1 VSRTAQG
8 LALSILLLV
17 CLIAAAPAR
26 LLLYVLPAN
35 EVVMQG
41 FGGTLWRGQ
50 ANRVLVAA
58 GSGYIQLGRVQ
69 WSINPFSVFTLSPSG
84 RLNSKWGK
92 QQLSTDLKVTGS
104 QSVEFEHFDGLFS
117 MQLIRAFL
125 PLSVGGDIAVQLE
138 RLTLEEGSPTQV
150 AGSVV
155 WRDAIWESARG
166 IVPLG
171 SYALEL
177 EQALESDLNG
187 EVITITGAVAASGK
201 VALAGENY
209 SIDISIKA
217 DPDLNEQLSEALSLI
232 AQAVAGGYR
241 IKFDGKLSNP

>member
-8 LALSILLLV
+8 LALTLLLFV
-17 CLIAAAPAR
+17 CLLTAAPAR
-26 LLLYVLPAN
+26 LLLYVLPEN
-35 EVVMQG
+35 GVVMQG

-50 ANRVLVAA
+50 ANRVLVET

-69 WSINPFSVFTLSPSG
+69 WSLNPLSLLTLSPSG
-84 RLNSKWGK
+84 RLDSEWGK
-92 QQLSTDLKVTGS
+92 QKLSTDLQITGS
-104 QSVEFEHFDGLFS
+104 QSAEFEHLDGLFS
-117 MQLIRAFL
+117 IQLLRAFL
-125 PLSVGGDIAVQLE
+125 PLSVGGDIAVKLE
-138 RLTLEEGSPTQV
+138 HLTLEKGTPTQV
-150 AGSVV
+150 TGSVV
-155 WRDAIWESARG
+155 WKDALWESARG

-177 EQALESDLNG
+177 EQAPGANLNG

-209 SIDISIKA
+209 SIDISIEA
-217 DPDLNEQLSEALSLI
+217 DPDLNEQLREALSLI

-241 IKFDGKLSNP
+241 IQFDGKLSNP